1 MTYAIINSENLVVN
15 VIEWDGT
22 TEWQPPDGH
31 QIVPL
36 TQEGGI
42 GWSYVNQEF
51 INPNPDPE

>member
-36 TQEGGI
+36 AQEGGI
-42 GWSYVNQEF
+42 GWSYVDGEF
-51 INPNPDPE
+51 VSP